1 MYAVQEVWDQENNMK
16 YTVDIRTIAQILL
29 FTLAPC
35 TEISASEIPLK
46 GTQMYSSG
54 GLATAS
60 QQTVHTIQT
69 WHKILNS
76 GSIVSHAEKSHELLE
91 SQPSTQVDME
101 SIKFTE
107 QIRSVLD
114 PTGLEHLEQCAS
126 YLTQDDMS
134 IKNGKF
140 KKELLKD
147 MVKYNEIVIKAQRP
161 SKSACKN
168 LFTLILN

>member
-1 MYAVQEVWDQENNMK
+1 MK

-35 TEISASEIPLK
+35 TEISASEIPLN

-54 GLATAS
+54 GLSTTS
-60 QQTVHTIQT
+60 HQTVHTIQP
-69 WHKILNS
+69 WHKMLNS
-76 GSIVSHAEKSHELLE
+76 GSIVSTAEKSHELHG
-91 SQPSTQVDME
+91 SQPSTQVDTK

-114 PTGLEHLEQCAS
+114 PTGLEHLEQCAT
-126 YLTQDDMS
+126 YLNQDDMG
-134 IKNGKF
+134 IKNVKF
-140 KKELLKD
+140 KNDLLQALD
-147 MVKYNEIVIKAQRP
+147 RHSEIEFKVQRP
-161 SKSACKN
+161 SKNACKE